1 MHPDHREVIGSLQ
14 ELCTKTIRDIETQ
27 LANQQAADEAEEKKM
42 EDDRKRIDE
51 MARLA
56 AEREAK
62 EKADALKRMLEEE
75 ENVKAV
81 ERELAI
87 KRQALR
93 DAQKAAEMP
102 LDDEDQDE
110 DEDDVAS
117 VSTVEDQVSR
127 L

>member
-27 LANQQAADEAEEKKM
+27 LANQQVADEAEEKKM

-62 EKADALKRMLEEE
+62 EKADALKRMLEE

>member
-1 MHPDHREVIGSLQ
+1 
-14 ELCTKTIRDIETQ
+14 
-27 LANQQAADEAEEKKM
+27 
-42 EDDRKRIDE
+42 
-51 MARLA
+51 
-56 AEREAK
+56 
-62 EKADALKRMLEEE
+62 
-75 ENVKAV
+75 V

-110 DEDDVAS
+110 DEDDMAS